1 MKPSKILTSKMSK
14 PTIIPNKIVDL
25 IAELT
30 ELWITWMQ
38 NHNISNNT
46 SIPLE
51 DRRAGGEKCE
61 CLQRRRQEI
70 LIELNEEFNAIL

>member
-1 MKPSKILTSKMSK
+1 M
-14 PTIIPNKIVDL
+14 
-25 IAELT
+25 ELT

-46 SIPLE
+46 NIPLE

-70 LIELNEEFNAIL
+70 LIELNEEFNTIL